1 MLLQNFYS
9 RGFSPNARRKGE
21 VYYAEGR
28 VEIVEQE
35 EGRLLAEV
43 RGTEVYEVELQIDDD
58 TLNAGCNCKAFD
70 ANGFCKHVW
79 ATFLAADT
87 AGLLQTAVVGKL
99 PYIPMGVVSEVDDFW
114 DEPAADEFRYDT
126 FKPTPPRRADWKSI
140 LEGIAPA
147 APTEMLK
154 PRQHLIY
161 VVDVA
166 ASPSDQRLV
175 LQVLLREHKMNGEFS
190 KPRKSYIPSSVISQL
205 PDPIDIQYLSIL
217 LGSREQRG
225 SAYYDYNNSDHSMLS
240 TYTLT
245 PILAGTILP
254 QLAATGRLFV
264 ARDQRCH
271 EVAPLSCDRGAR
283 FVCRL
288 RVHRKEEAG
297 EAYAIRAIISRD
309 SEEYDLQDVDLV
321 CEGIFIRNDVLAF
334 FDWPHDFHFLLN
346 LKAAKSVSVPNRH
359 VYKFIKGIA
368 ESGNPAV
375 LELDPKLAIEIVK
388 AAPRPQFVFKN
399 AGNAGLDA
407 KLSFVYGDE
416 AVLFKE
422 QDPKGSLLDV
432 KTRRLVE
439 RDLKEEARWKG
450 RFEEIGMKR
459 QSQLYTEPEWR
470 VSRARFPET
479 ARRLLSEGCIVFAEG
494 RHFRRGGDISVSVS
508 SGIDWFE
515 LHGAA
520 EFEGQAV
527 KFPEL
532 LAALGRGE
540 QIVQLTDG
548 TFGLIPEDW
557 LKKYGAIAG
566 LGEIHEDHL
575 RYRMNQTSLLDA
587 LLAAQ
592 PDAAVDATFQQARE
606 RLRLFDGVGALDPP
620 EGFVGRLREYQ
631 MEALGWMKFLRD
643 FGFGGCLAD
652 DMGLGKTVMVLALIQ
667 SRRVSGEQNPSL
679 IVVPR
684 SLVFN
689 WIQEAS
695 RFVPSLRILDHTGTS
710 RKKSRELFEAYDI
723 VLTTYG
729 TLRGDAAWL
738 KDHSFDYII
747 LDEAQMVK
755 NASTASA
762 KAVRLLQGKHRL
774 ALSGTPVQNH
784 LGDLWSLFEFL
795 NSGMLGASSVLNLAG
810 SGAKKP
816 DEQTVTLLARAL
828 RPFILRRTKEQV
840 ATELPAKVEQTI
852 FCELTADERRLY
864 NELRDHYRESLLSRV
879 NSVGLSRSKIQV
891 LEALLRLRQAACH
904 PGLIDHQ
911 RTSEMSTK
919 LETLIPQLVDVIEEG
934 HKALVFS
941 QFVSFLTIL
950 RRHLDADGIAYQYL
964 DGQTT
969 DRQSP
974 VEAFQND
981 PGCKLFLISLKA
993 GGLGLNLTAA
1003 DYVFLLD
1010 PWWNP
1015 VIEAQAIDRSH
1026 RIGQLRQVFAYRIIA
1041 RDTVEEKVLQ
1051 LQETKRNLADA
1062 IITGDNSLLRSI
1074 QREDLELLLS

>member
-1 MLLQNFYS
+1 MSLQTCYS
-9 RGFSPNARRKGE
+9 RGFSANSRHKGE

-28 VEIVEQE
+28 VDIVEQE
-35 EGRLLAEV
+35 DLSLVAEV
-43 RGTEVYEVELQIDDD
+43 RGTDVYEVELQIEHDA
-58 TLNAGCNCKAFD
+58 LNAGCNCMAFD
-70 ANGFCKHVW
+70 SNGYCKHVW
-79 ATFLAADT
+79 ATFIVADV
-87 AGLLQTAVVGKL
+87 AGLLQTAVAKKL
-99 PYIPMGVVSEVDDFW
+99 PYIPMGALSEIEDLLE
-114 DEPAADEFRYDT
+114 EPAVDEFRYDT
-126 FKPTPPRRADWKSI
+126 FRPAPPRRTDWKSI
-140 LEGIAPA
+140 LEGITPA
-147 APTEMLK
+147 APAETLA

-161 VVDVA
+161 VVDLA
-166 ASPSDQRLV
+166 ASPSNQRLV
-175 LQVLLREHKMNGEFS
+175 LQVLLRERKANGEFS
-190 KPRKSYIPSSVISQL
+190 RPKKSYISPDVISQL
-205 PDPIDIQYLSIL
+205 PDPIDIQCLSIL
-217 LGSREQRG
+217 LGSAESRL
-225 SAYYDYNNSDHSMLS
+225 SAYDRYTNSDRSMLS
-240 TYTLT
+240 TYHIT
-245 PILAGTILP
+245 PVLAGMILP

-264 ARDQRCH
+264 ARDPRCH
-271 EVAPLSCDRGAR
+271 EIAPLICDGGER

-288 RVHRKEEAG
+288 RVQRNTEAK
-297 EAYAIRAIISRD
+297 EAYGIRAVISRGD
-309 SEEYDLQDVDLV
+309 EQYDLQDVDLV
-321 CEGIFIRNDVLAF
+321 CNGILIRNDTLAF
-334 FDWPHDFHFLLN
+334 FDWPHDFQFLRN
-346 LKAAKSVSVPNRH
+346 LKTAKSVSVPGRH
-359 VYKFIKGIA
+359 VYKFIKEIA
-368 ESGNPAV
+368 ERVNPAV
-375 LELDPKLAIEIVK
+375 LELDPELAIEIIK
-388 AAPRPQFVFKN
+388 AGPRPQFVFKN
-399 AGNAGLDA
+399 AGNTGLEA
-407 KLSFVYGDE
+407 KLSFAYGEE

-422 QDPKGSLLDV
+422 NDPKGSVLDV
-432 KTRRLVE
+432 KARRLVE
-439 RDLKEEARWKG
+439 RDGKEEARWKA
-450 RFEEIGMKR
+450 RFEEFGMKR
-459 QSQLYTEPEWR
+459 HSEMYVEPEWR
-470 VSRARFPET
+470 VSRTRFPEI

-494 RHFRRGGDISVSVS
+494 RHFRRGGEMSVSIS

-520 EFEGQAV
+520 EFEGHTVQ
-527 KFPEL
+527 FPEL
-532 LAALGRGE
+532 LAALKRGE

-548 TFGLIPEDW
+548 TYGLIPEEW

-575 RYRMNQTSLLDA
+575 RYRMNQASLLDA
-587 LLAAQ
+587 FLAAQ
-592 PDAAVDATFQQARE
+592 PDAAVDATFRQARE
-606 RLRLFDGVGALDPP
+606 RLRSFEGVGALDPP
-620 EGFVGRLREYQ
+620 EGFVGHLREYQ
-631 MEALGWMKFLRD
+631 MEALGWMKFLRE

-695 RFVPSLRILDHTGTS
+695 RFVPSLRILDHTGAS
-710 RKKSRELFEAYDI
+710 RNKSRELFEEYDI

-729 TLRGDAAWL
+729 ILRSDAAWL
-738 KDHSFDYII
+738 KDHAFDYII

-762 KAVRLLQGKHRL
+762 KAVRLVQGKHRL

-795 NSGMLGASSVLNLAG
+795 NAGMLGASSVLHLAG

-816 DEQTVTLLARAL
+816 DEQTVTLLAHAL

-840 ATELPAKVEQTI
+840 ATELPPKVEQTI
-852 FCELTADERRLY
+852 FCELTPDERRLY

-879 NSVGLSRSKIQV
+879 NSMGLSRSKIQV

-950 RRHLDADGIAYQYL
+950 RRHLDAQGIAYQYL

-1026 RIGQLRQVFAYRIIA
+1026 RIGQQRQVFAYRIIA

-1062 IITGDNSLLRSI
+1062 IITADNSILRSI